1 MLDVLNLTI
10 PMFTLIGVGYL
21 LKNIGFMSEKDG
33 SILSKFAFYILL
45 PPLMFTSILSGNAS
59 KSLNVNFILSYE
71 IITISIFALTYLLG
85 FLIKLKTMEKA
96 LFGLNAAYPNYGYIG
111 VPLCILAFGAEAA
124 IPLALILLADTF
136 VLLTALIVYKL
147 TDNKNASLK
156 ELCKE
161 VVKRFIYNPLMMS
174 VFVAFIFS
182 IGDIKIVTAID
193 RTLSIVAA
201 SATAVALIALGIS
214 LNVTSIKSQKSV
226 LFLITLIKL
235 VVHPAL
241 IFIIFQF
248 QIGIQ
253 PIWVKTAIVCASL
266 PVAANVFV
274 LANYY
279 KTFESESAA
288 AITITTIVSSITVT
302 LTLLY
307 SFSY

>member
-1 MLDVLNLTI
+1 MTDVLNLTI
-10 PMFTLIGVGYL
+10 PMFSLIGIGYL
-21 LKNIGFMSEKDG
+21 LKKIKFMSENDG
-33 SILSKFAFYILL
+33 TVLSKFAFYILL
-45 PPLMFTSILSGNAS
+45 PPLMFTSIISGDAS
-59 KSLNVNFILSYE
+59 KSFNINFIFSYE
-71 IITISIFALTYLLG
+71 IITISIFFITYLLG
-85 FLIKLKTMEKA
+85 ILVKLKTMEKA
-96 LFGLNAAYPNYGYIG
+96 IFGLNAAYPNYGYIG

-136 VLLTALIVYKL
+136 VLLTTLILYKL
-147 TDNKNASLK
+147 TENRKTSLK

-161 VVKRFIYNPLMMS
+161 VLKRFIYNPLMMS

-182 IGDIKIVTAID
+182 IADIKIITAID
-193 RTLSIVAA
+193 RTLSIIAA
-201 SATAVALIALGIS
+201 SATAVALIALGVS
-214 LNVTSIKSQKSV
+214 LNVASIKNQRGV

-235 VVHPAL
+235 VVHPIL

-248 QIGIQ
+248 QNGID

-279 KTFESESAA
+279 KTFSNESAA

-302 LTLLY
+302 ITLLLTL
-307 SFSY
+307 

>member
-1 MLDVLNLTI
+1 MADVLNLTI
-10 PMFTLIGVGYL
+10 PMFSLIGIGYL
-21 LKNIGFMSEKDG
+21 LRRIQFMSEQDG
-33 SILSKFAFYILL
+33 TVLSKFAFYILL
-45 PPLMFTSILSGNAS
+45 PPLMFTSILSGDAS
-59 KSLNVNFILSYE
+59 KSLNINFIFSYE
-71 IITISIFALTYLLG
+71 IITITIFVLTYLLG
-85 FLIKLKTMEKA
+85 VLIKLKTMEKA
-96 LFGLNAAYPNYGYIG
+96 IFGLNAAYPNYGYIG

-136 VLLTALIVYKL
+136 VLLTTLIFYKL
-147 TDNKNASLK
+147 TETRKTSLRELSK
-156 ELCKE
+156 EIIQ
-161 VVKRFIYNPLMMS
+161 RFIYNPLMMS

-182 IGDIKIVTAID
+182 TVDIKIVTAID

-214 LNVTSIKSQKSV
+214 LNVTSIKNQKSV
-226 LFLITLIKL
+226 LFFITVIKL
-235 VVHPAL
+235 IVHPIL

-248 QIGIQ
+248 QTGID

-279 KTFESESAA
+279 NTFANESAA

-302 LTLLY
+302 ITLLLVL
-307 SFSY
+307 